1 MRVLP
6 IITNNS
12 ESDIFVWR
20 SRAELKQNSI
30 FVSWFLDDLV
40 RRRLGLV
47 DEVRVEDV
55 ELVALHDLGRR
66 VVRAVKRTVVS
77 LSETHTI

>member
-1 MRVLP
+1 MQKDCF
-6 IITNNS
+6 IIA
-12 ESDIFVWR
+12 R
-20 SRAELKQNSI
+20 
-30 FVSWFLDDLV
+30 FLDNLV
-40 RRRLGLV
+40 CRCLGLV